1 MMYKKEVDY
10 KAIGK
15 RVRELRIKQDLS
27 QEQLAAK
34 IEITS
39 VYLSNV
45 ENGHGKGSLPTFL
58 KIANA
63 LGCGVDALLRDNIND
78 SRQIF
83 EEQLGTLLVDCS
95 YVELK
100 VIVGTV
106 KSLKEQIRAVEAW
119 QPQVLNNDT
128 DITEMKTIGGNAD
141 E

>member
-15 RVRELRIKQDLS
+15 RVRELRAKQDFS
-27 QEQLAAK
+27 QEQLASKA
-34 IEITS
+34 ELTS

-63 LGCGVDALLRDNIND
+63 LGCGVDALLCDNIND

-83 EEQLGTLLVDCS
+83 EEQLGTLLSDCS
-95 YVELK
+95 DVELK
-100 VIVGTV
+100 FIVGTV
-106 KSLKEQIRAVEAW
+106 KGLKEQIRTVEVW
-119 QPQVLNNDT
+119 QPQVSNSDT
-128 DITEMKTIGGNAD
+128 DNTKYNYRRLSD